1 VTGVVKVDHV
11 VDPPL
16 TEELRHALVELWT
29 DVARAGGS
37 VGVAL
42 PVDVAAVTAL
52 ASTALGRCE
61 RGEDHMLVAMRGSD
75 PVGLV
80 FLEQRPGPLFAHWA
94 TVKRLQVHPTLQ
106 GKGIG
111 GRLLGA
117 AHAYARAAGL
127 EQLHLTVRG
136 GTGTVTFYER
146 HGYRVVARIPDVI
159 RVARGDDRDE
169 IYMVARL

>member
-1 VTGVVKVDHV
+1 MVDHV

-16 TEELRHALVELWT
+16 TDELKEALVELWA
-29 DVARAGGS
+29 DVAGSGGS

-42 PVDVAAVTAL
+42 PVDVAAVKAL
-52 ASTALGRCE
+52 AATAFGRCE
-61 RGEDHMLVAMRGSD
+61 RGEDHMLVAMSGAV

-94 TVKRLQVHPTLQ
+94 TVKRLQVHPSLQ

-111 GRLLGA
+111 SRLLDA
-117 AHAYARAAGL
+117 AHDHARAAGL

-136 GTGTVTFYER
+136 GTGTEAFYER

-159 RVARGDDRDE
+159 RVAPGDDRDE